1 MEGLNDGHKKNVKH
15 LDFFKALKQLRGLCD
30 VNVAWDKC
38 VRFVVRCL
46 FCGTLVL
53 NWRIALVC
61 WNFCWDFPI
70 YNNSSFELKDCGFGE
85 LGVFFVC
92 VFYLYITIMVL
103 SYESS
108 LLFDTKL
115 QSWVISSWVNF
126 HMTR

>member
-61 WNFCWDFPI
+61 WNFCWGFPI

-85 LGVFFVC
+85 LGGVFCLCFLFVYYNYGSKLWIFL
-92 VFYLYITIMVL
+92 VVWHKI
-103 SYESS
+103 
-108 LLFDTKL
+108 TKL
-115 QSWVISSWVNF
+115 SHFILGQFS
-126 HMTR
+126 HD